1 MQESAS
7 TLERQSQKAQELL
20 DKIFEVTSLDFVH
33 QRTSQSFSI
42 VDQAEWLKDTAFCCQ
57 REYPT
62 HTYIQCDLLDSGT
75 SWVFCLARRQCAV
88 SQKHIVATE
97 DCRIFATQPKSALQT
112 I

>member
-20 DKIFEVTSLDFVH
+20 DKIH

-57 REYPT
+57 REYPI
-62 HTYIQCDLLDSGT
+62 HTYIQCDLLDPGT
-75 SWVFCLARRQCAV
+75 SWVFCLAMGRELATLDYLHG
-88 SQKHIVATE
+88 SQLVVG
-97 DCRIFATQPKSALQT
+97 R
-112 I
+112 